1 MGHGKGGVN
10 GEQVHIQL
18 RHLTASNTII
28 GTMKKFLSA
37 LVLTILVLQTLALA
51 QSEVAPPAQ
60 SIPVDQEN
68 ARKARA
74 VLNQTIQALGG
85 QAYLNLQDITQ
96 EGRTYSFYH
105 GRPNS
110 LGIVFWRFY
119 KFPDK
124 DRIELT
130 KKRDVIYVYN
140 GDKGYEITYKGT
152 RPQDAK
158 DEVEYMRRSHYALD
172 RVLRKWINEPGV
184 ALFYEGETV
193 AEEKTVDQVT
203 VMNAH
208 NEGVTLFLDT
218 SDHLPVKKTFTWRD
232 ATDKQRNVEDEVY
245 DNYRDVQGIPTP
257 HTITRFYNGDMASQR
272 FLTSVSYNQGISDSQ
287 FAAQAGDAPKK

>member
-1 MGHGKGGVN
+1 
-10 GEQVHIQL
+10 
-18 RHLTASNTII
+18 
-28 GTMKKFLSA
+28 MKKFLSA
-37 LVLTILVLQTLALA
+37 LALTILVLRTLALA
-51 QSEVAPPAQ
+51 QSEVAPPSQ

-287 FAAQAGDAPKK
+287 FAAQAGNAPKK